1 MARKLGCPASNLL
14 ETSADILSFLVMLI
28 SALLLFNFS
37 STCLAYYSKSKC
49 CESGGGD
56 RS

>member
-14 ETSADILSFLVMLI
+14 ETSAEILSFLVMLI

-49 CESGGGD
+49 YESGGGD